1 MIEMISQDESTN
13 ISIPGGLI
21 LKSERIEKL
30 FSIVNF
36 PEMKKKCKL
45 EIKIIQHIQEKDIE
59 ASTLRHIPVLDG
71 QKGSETKKKINHP

>member
-13 ISIPGGLI
+13 ISKPGGLI

-45 EIKIIQHIQEKDIE
+45 EIKII
-59 ASTLRHIPVLDG
+59 
-71 QKGSETKKKINHP
+71 